1 MKNDYEMY
9 QSVLSRRDKYRRK
22 KEKHIRM
29 IKRTAALTLGT
40 AAVLGIGIFTRA
52 MKPPKKPTPNQSG
65 IITETET
72 TSAETMVAPT
82 SPSTI
87 APKTTATEMTTVTTT
102 ATPHSVQKTSTTIHT
117 TTVVARTTIA
127 ADGTTKE
134 SETSQHLQTKVSQT
148 TTAPLNTTT
157 QAAVTTTAHPT
168 TTKYAV
174 ETVLETTRNENLEFP
189 TETSKITPT
198 YNERIL
204 KNFGR
209 LELQNGQTYVIYGGE
224 LTQERVGKVLD
235 ELTLTPNI
243 LPDGLPDEVS
253 AKVSNITNISPNYA
267 MSVKFDG
274 FDANRIYV
282 NFDYNPETLG
292 DLLDDTNF
300 LNVVKLSKAYVGT
313 SETDIDGEK
322 VMTFLEKHREC
333 VNQNDA
339 FSNAGKELLSVG
351 VDIPIFSVYGI
362 SLQITQNGYITT
374 NIAARGA
381 YFFVGSE
388 ETQKLADE
396 LLNGNK

>member
-1 MKNDYEMY
+1 MDRYEEKAKKIMARGE
-9 QSVLSRRDKYRRK
+9 VIIAERKRRRT
-22 KEKHIRM
+22 M
-29 IKRTAALTLGT
+29 ILRSCAIGAGA
-40 AAVLGIGIFTRA
+40 AAVLGVGLTTYALR
-52 MKPPKKPTPNQSG
+52 PPKKPVPSQSG
-65 IITETET
+65 ITVETET

-174 ETVLETTRNENLEFP
+174 ETVWETTRNENLEFP

-282 NFDYNPETLG
+282 NIDYNPETLG

-300 LNVVKLSKAYVGT
+300 SNVVKLSKAYIGT

-339 FSNAGKELLSVG
+339 FSNVGKELLSVG

-381 YFFVGSE
+381 YFFVGSD

>member
-1 MKNDYEMY
+1 MKNYEERAKLVLEARDEY
-9 QSVLSRRDKYRRK
+9 VKKKKNRVLFLKRASVV
-22 KEKHIRM
+22 
-29 IKRTAALTLGT
+29 TFGA
-40 AAVLGIGIFTRA
+40 AAVLGIGIFTHA
-52 MKPPKKPTPNQSG
+52 MKPPKKPTPSQSG
-65 IITETET
+65 IIVETET

-117 TTVVARTTIA
+117 TTVVARTTIV

-253 AKVSNITNISPNYA
+253 AKVSNISPNYA